1 MLHFIRS
8 VEILTSSSCHSLHHP
23 IQKIFREMYSPISM
37 SLFAGCIHPFFFF
50 LLRPQWKPSYCTY
63 CNSILSLLCFL
74 HSGFIFLGTNAINI
88 WITYSIFIVYLS
100 VSRRDQLLSESE
112 PHLVFVIIL
121 ILLILLSPEP
131 PCFSL
136 QECEIMNMVRAETF
150 QKFQN
155 DMLTLEPMKE
165 SIEKSW
171 RELNAISYFVDTM
184 KSMSMFVKCTAVQG

>member
-1 MLHFIRS
+1 MTQF
-8 VEILTSSSCHSLHHP
+8 TSSIKRYWGNTLPNINVIVCWT
-23 IQKIFREMYSPISM
+23 YS
-37 SLFAGCIHPFFFF
+37 AFF
-50 LLRPQWKPSYCTY
+50 LLRPHWKPSYCTY

-74 HSGFIFLGTNAINI
+74 HSGFIFLGTKAINI

-121 ILLILLSPEP
+121 ILLILSPEA

-136 QECEIMNMVRAETF
+136 QECEIMNMVRAERF

-165 SIEKSW
+165 SIEKPC
-171 RELNAISYFVDTM
+171 RELYAFSCFVDTM
-184 KSMSMFVKCTAVQG
+184 KSMSMFVKCTAIQGWPDLDIWLERNQ